1 MNRRCITYLEYKYSR
16 YLFMKYIYSPD
27 IVNIFGLAFANNV
40 SMFVRKHV
48 IPYEKNIFVTEMKSD
63 IMASIVILP

>member
-1 MNRRCITYLEYKYSR
+1 
-16 YLFMKYIYSPD
+16 MKYIYSPD